1 MRTISAKAKD
11 VARKWYL
18 VDADNQVVGRVAVKV
33 A

>member
-18 VDADNQVVGRVAVKV
+18 VDADKQVVG
-33 A
+33 